1 MIIVINTFLSF
12 HFSFQCVVFFK
23 HLLPCQTNLQQVL
36 YSNLFIYLFWY
47 ATFYYI
53 YNCILKYLV
62 RERICACLS
71 EVILDG
77 VAAGSSHSDEEI
89 TTQFTQ
95 CTCIQNS
102 DPSFSD
108 LDLST
113 FHYFIDCNCLFKF
126 FFY

>member
-1 MIIVINTFLSF
+1 MPPSTTYTIA
-12 HFSFQCVVFFK
+12 FFE
-23 HLLPCQTNLQQVL
+23 
-36 YSNLFIYLFWY
+36 I
-47 ATFYYI
+47 
-53 YNCILKYLV
+53 V

-102 DPSFSD
+102 DPIFSD
-108 LDLST
+108 LDYSI
-113 FHYFIDCNCLFKF
+113 FHCILDCNCLFKF
-126 FFY
+126 FL